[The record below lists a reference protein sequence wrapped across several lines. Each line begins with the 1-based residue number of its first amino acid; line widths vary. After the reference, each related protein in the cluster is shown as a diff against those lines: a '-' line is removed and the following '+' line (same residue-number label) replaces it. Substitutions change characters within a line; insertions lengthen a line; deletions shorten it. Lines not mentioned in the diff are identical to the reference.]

1 MVDTHTGR
9 RPLDCILLA
18 DGFTVSPTGPKLS
31 LDTFLSRLPSCVVH
45 SGRVIDIRSGIAD
58 TLQVGLTI
66 LYNHMV
72 AVMMLVILLPGWRWR
87 CDSGGDSCAAGDQE
101 SAGCDRGS
109 QTSHPLTHHHTP
121 SQIRAR

>member
-9 RPLDCILLA
+9 RPLDCILLP

-31 LDTFLSRLPSCVVH
+31 LDTFLSRLPACVVH

-72 AVMMLVILLPGWRWR
+72 AVMMLLVMLLPGRRWGWRWR
-87 CDSGGDSCAAGDQE
+87 CDSGRDSCAAGDQE
-101 SAGCDRGS
+101 STGCD
-109 QTSHPLTHHHTP
+109 
-121 SQIRAR
+121 